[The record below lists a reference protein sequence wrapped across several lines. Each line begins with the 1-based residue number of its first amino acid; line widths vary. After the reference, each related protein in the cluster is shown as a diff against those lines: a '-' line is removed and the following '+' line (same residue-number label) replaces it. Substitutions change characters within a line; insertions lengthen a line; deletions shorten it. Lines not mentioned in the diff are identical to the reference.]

1 MAKGLLKEKELLN
14 RELSE
19 LTLIQDYL
27 LKTGKERET
36 FSSIRR
42 VTDLELAD
50 GSIKIPNIIV
60 IENTKGNIEILNVTE
75 YKHTQEQIDKL
86 MKETGLEE
94 KDIISLMQ
102 DGLRLE
108 QIEVMANNL
117 PFKDI
122 ADSAAIREMIKK
134 EINPEQLKDMQNKGI
149 EIKQLKDGRIQIKNL
164 NELMEVNEEGIAK
177 LDSDL
182 EEKLKPF
189 EQMGLIDISKELAIK
204 EIQPDETDKEN
215 SLKVVSLQ
223 EKQADKTKEE
233 LEKQKVAKDIGIDS
247 EYIVSIIKIEDKEIG
262 SKLLNDNT
270 DKNDTKYIV
279 RTRDGSL
286 SSKFVTVR
294 EKEDGE
300 FEQLQGYEISP
311 VAREVANV
319 LGDKALNDG
328 TQTSLKPG
336 EIMAGKDNKGRN
348 DYNFFQIRKQGVDD
362 RKDDNYLLFVGAMG
376 ETDLNLIES
385 RKTGD
390 KKFINIPTSKVYPEN
405 IYMEGRIDSE
415 HEREVK
421 ITQFPDEV
429 KEKQEITKE
438 KETSHQINEIKFA
451 DISER
456 KELLERLEKVEERI
470 MTIEARTGFNEQCVE
485 ECIQKDDEN
494 RISNNEADI
503 SYEVSDEKRK
513 LPDLYAQRSSI
524 LTKLNIDEATAN
536 TRQSEE
542 EEYEYGMM
550 RQRPH

>member
-14 RELSE
+14 KELSE

-27 LKTGKERET
+27 LKTGKKRET

-60 IENTKGNIEILNVTE
+60 IENTKGNIEILNITE

-86 MKETGLEE
+86 MQETGLEE

-122 ADSAAIREMIKK
+122 ADSAAIREMIRK
-134 EINPEQLKDMQNKGI
+134 EINPEQIKDMQNKGI
-149 EIKQLKDGRIQIKNL
+149 EIKQLKDGRIQIKKL

-177 LDSDL
+177 LDSGL

-233 LEKQKVAKDIGIDS
+233 LEKQKVAKDIDIDS

-279 RTRDGSL
+279 RTRDGAL
-286 SSKFVTVR
+286 SSKFITVR

-336 EIMAGKDNKGRN
+336 EIMAGKNNKERN

-362 RKDDNYLLFVGAMG
+362 TKDDNYLLFVGAMG
-376 ETDLNLIES
+376 ETDINLIES
-385 RKTGD
+385 RKVGD
-390 KKFINIPTSKVYPEN
+390 KKFVNIPTSKVYPEN

-421 ITQFPDEV
+421 ITQFTDEV

-438 KETSHQINEIKFA
+438 KETSHQMNEIKFA

-456 KELLERLEKVEERI
+456 RELLERLDKVEEKI
-470 MTIEARTGFNEQCVE
+470 MTIEARTGHNELCVE
-485 ECIQKDDEN
+485 NCIQKDDEN
-494 RISNNEADI
+494 RISKNEVDI
-503 SYEVSDEKRK
+503 SYEASDEKRE

-542 EEYEYGMM
+542 EYEYGMM